1 MTCGITQNII
11 KNYESYV
18 INWIRQLAI
27 HKRRLT
33 IAFVLIRASSNKP
46 QANLNQNLVQVL
58 KQQATSIKLRA
69 ASIKRQAASDKLSDS
84 RTTVQEN

>member
-1 MTCGITQNII
+1 MTCLDTQNII

-33 IAFVLIRASSNKP
+33 IAFVLIRASSFKR
-46 QANLNQNLVQVL
+46 QAV

-69 ASIKRQAASDKLSDS
+69 TSIKRQAASNKLSDS